1 MQHQMEEKL
10 GGPGQIQIFLEPVS
24 GETVELYCR
33 LGEKAYRD
41 HYLHLWPRKD
51 PSPYIHT
58 SFTPGVVQLEMTEE
72 DNLHFI
78 VRYVNDAIGIAK
90 LVLNRNP
97 KGLDLPAPVYLE
109 KIYLLK
115 DHTGMGIGAQVLLA
129 LHDLSSKRGM
139 RYIYLATMQKGRA
152 LSFYLKMGYTI
163 LREEILPFE
172 NAIPEE
178 KGMFLLGRNLE

>member
-1 MQHQMEEKL
+1 MEEKL
-10 GGPGQIQIFLEPVS
+10 GGPGRSQIFLEPVS
-24 GETVELYCR
+24 GETAELYCR
-33 LGEKAYRD
+33 LGEQAYRD

-58 SFTPGVVQLEMTEE
+58 SFTPRVVQSEMTEQ

-78 VRYVNDAIGIAK
+78 LRFGVDAIGIAK
-90 LVLNRNP
+90 LILNRNP
-97 KGLDLPAPVYLE
+97 KGLEFPAPVYLE

-115 DHTGMGIGAQVLLA
+115 DHTGMGIGEQVILA
-129 LHDLSSKRGM
+129 LHTLSRKRGM
-139 RYIYLATMQKGRA
+139 GYIYLATMQKGRA
-152 LSFYLKMGYTI
+152 LSFYLKMGYEI
-163 LREEILPFE
+163 LRKETLPFE